1 MRQRFFTFIFFL
13 FCAGSVAAQPFA
25 SEIAAFR
32 RADSLSFP
40 APGPILFAGSSSFT
54 IWKDVQDYFPGY
66 YILNRGFGGS
76 SLPDLI
82 RYADEV
88 ILQYHPGQLVIYCG
102 ENDLAASDTVKP
114 ALVLERFTTLF
125 RLVRERYPRLPV
137 VYISMKPSPARWQLR
152 ESMQASNDLIRSFLR
167 KQKRARYVDIWP
179 VMLLPDGT
187 PDASLFG
194 PDKLHM
200 NARGY
205 ARWQQILK
213 PFLKKIKPQG

>member
-1 MRQRFFTFIFFL
+1 MKRIFLTGFFL
-13 FCAGSVAAQPFA
+13 LCGWGLFAQPFA
-25 SEIAAFR
+25 SEMAAFR

-88 ILQYHPGQLVIYCG
+88 ILQYRPGQLVIYCG

-114 ALVLERFTTLF
+114 ALVLERFRTLF
-125 RLVRERYPRLPV
+125 RMVRERYPRLPV

-152 ESMQASNDLIRSFLR
+152 EAMQASNALIRSFLKTQR
-167 KQKRARYVDIWP
+167 RTRYVDVWP
-179 VMLLPDGT
+179 VMLLADGKPD
-187 PDASLFG
+187 PSLFLE
-194 PDKLHM
+194 DLLHM

-205 ARWQQILK
+205 ARWQERLK
-213 PFLKKIKPQG
+213 PYLKKIKTKR